1 MPKRWWKRNSS
12 LILGGMLIGMLL
24 SEIGLRMAGISYKLF
39 YQYDADLGVVLRSG
53 AEGWWKEEGKAYIR
67 INSAGLRDREHARAK
82 PPRTFRIAVLG
93 DSYAEAMQVPMEETF
108 WSVLERQLKGCP
120 ALARREPEVINF
132 GVSGYGTAQELLM
145 LSHRVWPY
153 NPDVVILAFTTG
165 NDVRNNS
172 RVLEQDDLKPYS
184 VFQNGELVPDLKFRD
199 SFGFRLRQTE
209 LAQWAYRLWDS
220 SRIIQLFAQG
230 KWIVTTQNA
239 QAHSYGH
246 DSNPNITPWDGVAE
260 AGLDSMVYREPRDP
274 VWKEAWEVTEG
285 LVVHMRDEVKEK
297 GAEFLVVTASTGP
310 QVHPDVAVRQSFA
323 KRLGVAHLFYA
334 DLRIRDLGERR
345 DFAVL
350 NLAPLFQTY
359 AEQHR
364 VFLHGFENS
373 VLGTG
378 HWNKEGHRLA
388 GELIAS
394 KLCSDVLGKAPS
406 SP

>member
-1 MPKRWWKRNSS
+1 
-12 LILGGMLIGMLL
+12 
-24 SEIGLRMAGISYKLF
+24 
-39 YQYDADLGVVLRSG
+39 
-53 AEGWWKEEGKAYIR
+53 
-67 INSAGLRDREHARAK
+67 
-82 PPRTFRIAVLG
+82 
-93 DSYAEAMQVPMEETF
+93 
-108 WSVLERQLKGCP
+108 
-120 ALARREPEVINF
+120 
-132 GVSGYGTAQELLM
+132 M

-350 NLAPLFQTY
+350 NQELRTFLLDFVSHVDHKSFGDFPRFLPNRS
-359 AEQHR
+359 EERR
-364 VFLHGFENS
+364 VG
-373 VLGTG
+373 
-378 HWNKEGHRLA
+378 KECRDRGCA
-388 GELIAS
+388 
-394 KLCSDVLGKAPS
+394 
-406 SP
+406 

>member
-1 MPKRWWKRNSS
+1 
-12 LILGGMLIGMLL
+12 MLL

-82 PPRTFRIAVLG
+82 PPHTFRIVVLG
-93 DSYAEAMQVPMEETF
+93 DSYAEALQVPMEETF

-220 SRIIQLFAQG
+220 SRIIQLFAQA

>member
-1 MPKRWWKRNSS
+1 
-12 LILGGMLIGMLL
+12 
-24 SEIGLRMAGISYKLF
+24 
-39 YQYDADLGVVLRSG
+39 
-53 AEGWWKEEGKAYIR
+53 
-67 INSAGLRDREHARAK
+67 
-82 PPRTFRIAVLG
+82 
-93 DSYAEAMQVPMEETF
+93 
-108 WSVLERQLKGCP
+108 
-120 ALARREPEVINF
+120 
-132 GVSGYGTAQELLM
+132 
-145 LSHRVWPY
+145 
-153 NPDVVILAFTTG
+153 
-165 NDVRNNS
+165 
-172 RVLEQDDLKPYS
+172 
-184 VFQNGELVPDLKFRD
+184 
-199 SFGFRLRQTE
+199 FRLRQTE

-220 SRIIQLFAQG
+220 SRIIQLFAQA

>member
-1 MPKRWWKRNSS
+1 
-12 LILGGMLIGMLL
+12 MLL

-120 ALARREPEVINF
+120 ALAGREPEVINF

-394 KLCSDVLGKAPS
+394 KLCSDVLRKAPS
-406 SP
+406 RSQVAQR

>member
-1 MPKRWWKRNSS
+1 
-12 LILGGMLIGMLL
+12 MLL

-153 NPDVVILAFTTG
+153 NPDIVLLAFFAG

-172 RVLEQDDLKPYS
+172 RVLEQDDLRPYY
-184 VFQNGELVPDLKFRD
+184 VFQNGELVPDLNFRD
-199 SFGFRLRQTE
+199 SSQFRFGQTW
-209 LAQWAYRLWDS
+209 LGQWKHRILNAARVYQVYDHAKAIAKARGAQRRAPS
-220 SRIIQLFAQG
+220 FGVQEA
-230 KWIVTTQNA
+230 NA
-239 QAHSYGH
+239 ANSA
-246 DSNPNITPWDGVAE
+246 DSNPGVKSWDGVAE
-260 AGLDSMVYREPRDP
+260 AGLDSMVYLEPRDP

-310 QVHPDVAVRQSFA
+310 QVHPDVAVRQSFE
-323 KRLGVAHLFYA
+323 KRLGVTHLFYP
-334 DLRIRDLGERR
+334 DLRIRDLGERK

-394 KLCSDVLGKAPS
+394 KLCSDVLRKAPS
-406 SP
+406 RSQVAQR